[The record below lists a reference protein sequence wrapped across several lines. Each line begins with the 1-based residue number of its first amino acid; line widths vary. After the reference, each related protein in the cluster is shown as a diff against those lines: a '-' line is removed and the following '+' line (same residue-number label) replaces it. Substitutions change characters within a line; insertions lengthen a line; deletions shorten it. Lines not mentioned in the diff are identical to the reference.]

1 MNNPPDEF
9 LCPIL
14 MTLMSDPVIG
24 SDGHTYERS
33 AIITA
38 LQRNAH
44 SPMNRAPMT
53 IDSLKPNYALKSLID
68 RWKADQRKQIPAKAH
83 KKPHSKPAQTVQPP
97 NAHAQTVQPHNNV
110 QQGAIE
116 TDHYYAISVY
126 QQDVNANIASH
137 TTPVNQTRLFTP
149 LTKQQKLNIVAF
161 ISACLLII
169 IFVIIWLIF

>member
-14 MTLMSDPVIG
+14 MTLMTDPVIG

-38 LQRNAH
+38 LQRNAQ

-68 RWKADQRKQIPAKAH
+68 RWKADQRKQIPATTH
-83 KKPHSKPAQTVQPP
+83 KKPHIKPHIKPRIKPSVVQPP
-97 NAHAQTVQPHNNV
+97 NNV
-110 QQGAIE
+110 QQGTIE

-137 TTPVNQTRLFTP
+137 TIPVNQTRLSSS
-149 LTKQQKLNIVAF
+149 LTKQHKLNIVAF
-161 ISACLLII
+161 ISACLLIL
-169 IFVIIWLIF
+169 IFVIIWLTF